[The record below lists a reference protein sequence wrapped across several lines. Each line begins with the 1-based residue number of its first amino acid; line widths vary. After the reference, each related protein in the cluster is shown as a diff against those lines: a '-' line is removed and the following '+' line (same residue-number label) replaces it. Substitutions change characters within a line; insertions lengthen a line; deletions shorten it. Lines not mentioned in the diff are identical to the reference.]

1 MNRAEYIEQ
10 CKLLTEDELAAK
22 AREMRE
28 RSNSRIPLEVQ
39 AQFRLLDGVTQAEE
53 TWVDTAWGKTHIFL
67 ISRREESTEKR
78 PILVNVHGGGWCL
91 EHTER
96 DIYFSRRM
104 ANRTGRLVV
113 DVDYVLAPEHP
124 YPAAI
129 EELEALFDALP
140 ALAEGWGGEPGR
152 VILCGQSAG
161 GNLLAAVAQRA
172 RYTAQFRP
180 LRQILC
186 YMPADNYNDHFH
198 GGELDGRGMDTE
210 LYGFFYNRIFD
221 ERRNLDVS
229 MALSDPEDVKRL
241 PPTDIITAGLDT
253 LKPEAERYFE
263 VLKAAGTEAT
273 YRCFEQSN
281 HGFLVNLNGEYRVCE
296 DYVVGLILNTL

>member
-1 MNRAEYIEQ
+1 MTREEYIEQ
-10 CKLLTEDELAAK
+10 CKLLTDVELSALAQ
-22 AREMRE
+22 ALRE
-28 RSNSRIPLEVQ
+28 RSNSRIPPE
-39 AQFRLLDGVTQAEE
+39 AQVKFRLLDGVTQVEE

-67 ISRREESTEKR
+67 VSKREEASGKR

-104 ANRTGRLVV
+104 ASRTGCLVV
-113 DVDYVLAPEHP
+113 DVDYVLAPEYP

-140 ALAEGWGGEPGR
+140 MLAEHWNGDSEKI
-152 VILCGQSAG
+152 ILCGQSAG
-161 GNLLAAVAQRA
+161 GNLLAAVAQRG
-172 RYTAQFRP
+172 RYTSQVKP

-186 YMPADNYNDHFH
+186 YMPADNYNDHFC

-210 LYGFFYNRIFD
+210 LYGFFYNRSFD
-221 ERRNLDVS
+221 ERKNLDVS
-229 MALSDPEDVKRL
+229 MALSSSEDVKDL

-253 LKPEAERYFE
+253 LCPEAERYFQ
-263 VLKAAGTEAT
+263 VLKAAGIETS

-281 HGFLVNLNGEYRVCE
+281 HGFLVNLNGEYQVCE
-296 DYVVGLILNTL
+296 DYVAGLVLETL

>member
-10 CKLLTEDELAAK
+10 CALLTEDELT
-22 AREMRE
+22 ARARALRE
-28 RSNSRIPLEVQ
+28 RSNDRIPPEVQ
-39 AQFRLLDGVTQAEE
+39 AQFRLLDGATQAEE
-53 TWVDTAWGKTHIFL
+53 TWADTAWGRTHVFL
-67 ISRREESTEKR
+67 VSRREENAGER
-78 PILVNVHGGGWCL
+78 PVLVNVHGGGWCL

-96 DIYFSRRM
+96 DVYFSRRM
-104 ANRTGRLVV
+104 ANRTGCLVV

-140 ALAEGWGGEPGR
+140 ALVERYGGDPER

-161 GNLLAAVAQRA
+161 GNLLAAVTRRG
-172 RYTAQFRP
+172 RYTDKVKP

-210 LYGFFYNRIFD
+210 LYGFFYNRTFA
-221 ERRNLDVS
+221 ERKSLDVS
-229 MALSDPEDVKRL
+229 MALSAPEDVKSL
-241 PPTDIITAGLDT
+241 PPTDVITAGLDN
-253 LKPEAERYFE
+253 LKPEAEQFFE
-263 VLKAAGTEAT
+263 VLKAAGVETT

-281 HGFLVNLNGEYRVCE
+281 HGFLVNLNGEYQACE
-296 DYVVGLILNTL
+296 DYVVGLILDTL

>member
-1 MNRAEYIEQ
+1 MNRTEYIEQ
-10 CKLLTEDELAAK
+10 CKLLTEEELADR
-22 AREMRE
+22 ARQLRE
-28 RSNSRIPLEVQ
+28 RSNSRIPPEVQ
-39 AQFRLLDGVTQAEE
+39 AQFRTLDGVTQVDE
-53 TWVDTAWGKTHIFL
+53 TWVDTAWGKTHLFL
-67 ISRREESTEKR
+67 VSRREEEAGKR

-104 ANRTGRLVV
+104 ADRTGCLVV

-140 ALAEGWGGEPGR
+140 ALAESWGGDPGR

-161 GNLLAAVAQRA
+161 GNLLAAVTQRK
-172 RYTAQFRP
+172 RYVNQVRP

-210 LYGFFYNRIFD
+210 LYGFFYNRTFE
-221 ERRNLDVS
+221 ERKSLDVS
-229 MALSDPEDVKRL
+229 MALSDLEAVKGL
-241 PPTDIITAGLDT
+241 PPTDIITAGLDN
-253 LKPEAERYFE
+253 LKPEAEQYFK
-263 VLKAAGTEAT
+263 VLKAAGVETS
-273 YRCFEQSN
+273 YHCFEQSN
-281 HGFLVNLNGEYRVCE
+281 HGFLVNLNGECQACE
-296 DYVVGLILNTL
+296 DYVVSLILDTL

>member
-10 CKLLTEDELAAK
+10 CALLTEDELVDR
-22 AREMRE
+22 ARALRE
-28 RSNSRIPLEVQ
+28 RSNSRIPPEVQ
-39 AQFRLLDGVTQAEE
+39 AKFRLLDSTTQAEE
-53 TWVDTAWGKTHIFL
+53 AWVDTAWGRTHVFL
-67 ISRREESTEKR
+67 VSRQEESAEKR

-104 ANRTGRLVV
+104 ASRTGCLVV

-140 ALAEGWGGEPGR
+140 GLAERWGGDPER

-161 GNLLAAVAQRA
+161 GNLLAAVTQRG
-172 RYTAQFRP
+172 RYTDQIKL

-210 LYGFFYNRIFD
+210 LYGFFYNRTFD
-221 ERRNLDVS
+221 ERKNLDVS
-229 MALSDPEDVKRL
+229 MALSAPEDVKGL
-241 PPTDIITAGLDT
+241 LPTDIITAGLDN
-253 LKPEAERYFE
+253 LKPEAERYLQ
-263 VLKAAGTEAT
+263 VLKAAGIETT
-273 YRCFEQSN
+273 YRCFEGSN
-281 HGFLVNLNGEYRVCE
+281 HGFLVNLNGEYQACE
-296 DYVVGLILNTL
+296 DYVSELILSML